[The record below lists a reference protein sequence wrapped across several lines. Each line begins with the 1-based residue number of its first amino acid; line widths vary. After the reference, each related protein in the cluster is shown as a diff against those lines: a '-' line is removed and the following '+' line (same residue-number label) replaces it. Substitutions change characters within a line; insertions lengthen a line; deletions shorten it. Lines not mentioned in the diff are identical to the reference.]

1 MRHRLKGRKLG
12 RTRSHRISTL
22 RSLATALIKHKKITT
37 TLAKA
42 KEAKRFIEPL
52 ITKAKDNSIHSKR
65 LVSKH
70 IKDREAVTELFTE
83 IAEKV
88 GDRPGGYTR
97 VVKLG
102 TRLGDAAEMAIL
114 ELVDFNELAQKKK
127 KKSEPAED
135 KAKAVDE
142 KAEAAAPPAEIE
154 EAEVVEETDV
164 KEEAKEAVDVKEEAK
179 DKEAVDVK
187 EKTEVKEEAKKAV
200 DDKKETK
207 KASEEVKTAEKKEEK
222 AEDAKPK
229 GTAKDVK
236 KSEKKEDK

>member
-52 ITKAKDNSIHSKR
+52 ITKAKDNSVHSKR

-70 IKDREAVTELFTE
+70 IKDREAVTELFSE

-102 TRLGDAAEMAIL
+102 TRVGDAAEMAIL
-114 ELVDFNELAQKKK
+114 ELVDFNELVSKKK
-127 KKSEPAED
+127 KKAKAEKAETVED
-135 KAKAVDE
+135 KAEE
-142 KAEAAAPPAEIE
+142 KAAAAPAEIE
-154 EAEVVEETDV
+154 EAEVVEET
-164 KEEAKEAVDVKEEAK
+164 
-179 DKEAVDVK
+179 
-187 EKTEVKEEAKKAV
+187 EVKEVVEEKPAEDKA
-200 DDKKETK
+200 
-207 KASEEVKTAEKKEEK
+207 EVKKEEK
-222 AEDAKPK
+222 AEVKKVEKAEKKAEDSKTEKAAK
-229 GTAKDVK
+229 TEK

>member
-52 ITKAKDNSIHSKR
+52 ITKAKDNSVHSKR

-70 IKDREAVTELFTE
+70 IKDREAVTELFSE

-102 TRLGDAAEMAIL
+102 TRVGDAAEMAIL
-114 ELVDFNELAQKKK
+114 ELVDFNELVSKKK
-127 KKSEPAED
+127 KKAKAEKAETVED
-135 KAKAVDE
+135 KAEEKAV
-142 KAEAAAPPAEIE
+142 AAPAEIE
-154 EAEVVEETDV
+154 EAEVVEET
-164 KEEAKEAVDVKEEAK
+164 
-179 DKEAVDVK
+179 
-187 EKTEVKEEAKKAV
+187 EVKEEVEEKPAEDKAEV
-200 DDKKETK
+200 KKEET
-207 KASEEVKTAEKKEEK
+207 AEVKKVEKAEKKAEDSKTEK
-222 AEDAKPK
+222 AAK
-229 GTAKDVK
+229 TEK